1 MFAKNAPAFASDVVA
16 PSPGARVPSPPA
28 AMTGMATANSSSVI
42 ASATETMVLEDSGG
56 EEDPEERDTYFEV
69 DARD

>member
-1 MFAKNAPAFASDVVA
+1 MS
-16 PSPGARVPSPPA
+16 A
-28 AMTGMATANSSSVI
+28 ALRDTSRMAI
-42 ASATETMVLEDSGG
+42 ASATEKMVLEDSEG